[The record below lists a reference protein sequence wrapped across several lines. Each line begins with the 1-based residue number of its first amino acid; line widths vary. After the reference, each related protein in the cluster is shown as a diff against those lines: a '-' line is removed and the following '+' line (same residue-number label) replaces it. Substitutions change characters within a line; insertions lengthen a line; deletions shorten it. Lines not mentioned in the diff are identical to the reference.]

1 VSVTKSILAGLML
14 AFAFGAPALAAT
26 TLPGGANSLSETHGD
41 WTVRC
46 EVVESLVKCA
56 AQQEQI
62 SNDTRQRLL
71 AIEFAPSE
79 GNLNGTLAL
88 PFGLLL
94 SKGAVLQVD
103 QQTASPAQPFQ
114 TCLPSGCLVPLLL
127 AADWREAL
135 RTGTS
140 LAITAAAVDGKEAK
154 FAVPL
159 RGFAGALDRI
169 TELTK

>member
-1 VSVTKSILAGLML
+1 MIWRLVGAMGVVLAM
-14 AFAFGAPALAAT
+14 AGAGNAAT

-46 EVVESLVKCA
+46 EVAETVVKCA

-71 AIEFAPSE
+71 AIEFTPSE
-79 GNLNGTLAL
+79 GNLTGTLAL

-94 SKGAVLQVD
+94 GKGAVLQVD
-103 QQTASPAQPFQ
+103 QQAASPAQPFQ

-127 AADWREAL
+127 AADWRDAL
-135 RTGTS
+135 RNGTS
-140 LAITAAAVDGKEAK
+140 LAVTAAAVDGKEAK
-154 FAVPL
+154 FAIPL

>member
-1 VSVTKSILAGLML
+1 MRALAGSVVL
-14 AFAFGAPALAAT
+14 ALVLGAPALGAT
-26 TLPGGANSLSETHGD
+26 SLPGGANSLSETHGD

-71 AIEFAPSE
+71 AIEFTPSE
-79 GNLNGTLAL
+79 GNLTGTLAL

-103 QQTASPAQPFQ
+103 QQAASPPQPFQ

-127 AADWREAL
+127 AADWRDAL
-135 RTGTS
+135 RNGTS
-140 LAITAAAVDGKEAK
+140 LAVTAAAVDGKEAK
-154 FAVPL
+154 FAIPL